1 MRTLFLSK
9 SIDREGL
16 GKRCTQIKQIVYL
29 VTISIGCKPTTFLH
43 FYISFSTRESKPVPV
58 RATALVSTYDK
69 IHALKLVYIL
79 KIPRHFCWRSQ
90 LQGSIHQIHACQIIN
105 WPYSNMAAASLSIRH
120 PSHFVFIFGLLE
132 QSICVKDCGNKK
144 F

>member
-69 IHALKLVYIL
+69 IHALKLF
-79 KIPRHFCWRSQ
+79 K
-90 LQGSIHQIHACQIIN
+90 SI
-105 WPYSNMAAASLSIRH
+105 
-120 PSHFVFIFGLLE
+120 F
-132 QSICVKDCGNKK
+132 
-144 F
+144 